1 MIVTRENM
9 VRLLNPRIEAQKQD
23 LKERITQEFSF
34 TEQQLIVLCYYEE
47 MTPKEVGITLGISES
62 RVCRMHASLVDRL
75 EGLMDEPLRS
85 RYTECKEK

>member
-9 VRLLNPRIEAQKQD
+9 VRLLNPPIEAQKQD
-23 LKERITQEFSF
+23 LKERITQGFSF

-47 MTPKEVGITLGISES
+47 MTPKEIGITLGISES
-62 RVCRMHASLVDRL
+62 RVCQMHASLVDRL

-85 RYTECKEK
+85 RYTECKEQ